1 MSLSPLAAVVVVAF
15 LGLSAGQ
22 ASAHGDEDHSQDSKT
37 KTQKPTATAKPASI
51 MNTETVAARRLPD
64 GSLFVPKAVQRQIGL
79 RHRLAEIREMSATV
93 EFNGKV
99 VADPNAGGR
108 VQADQAGRVEPGPAG
123 LPMLGRKVTKGE
135 VLAFLSPTANS
146 IERGN
151 QQALAAELAA
161 GLAIAEKRLA
171 RYLLLEGAI
180 PQKEIEVAKIEVE
193 ALQKRRAAIAA
204 SVGSTEALRAPVSG
218 VISAANVVP
227 GQVVEAGAILFEV
240 VDPARLVVEA
250 LAYDVS
256 AIPSLVAGLSGASTA
271 LPGGETL
278 VLQFIGGGRVL
289 RDQALPLLFRVKQR
303 GPGWLAPVAVGQPLK
318 VIAQTARTH
327 TGALLPRSALVKT
340 GAAETAVWVR
350 DGAERF
356 ILRVVSVESHDA
368 ATVAAIT
375 GLKDGERVVT
385 DGASLLSQ
393 VR

>member
-1 MSLSPLAAVVVVAF
+1 MSQSPLAAVVVAVF
-15 LGLSAGQ
+15 LGLSFGQ
-22 ASAHGDEDHSQDSKT
+22 ASAHGDEDHDARKDT
-37 KTQKPTATAKPASI
+37 PAAAAKPASI

-64 GSLFVPKAVQRQIGL
+64 GSLFVPKPVQRQIGL
-79 RHRLAEIREMSATV
+79 RHRIAEIREMSATV

-123 LPMLGRKVTKGE
+123 LPMLGRKVAKGE
-135 VLAFLSPTANS
+135 VLAFLRPTANS

-151 QQALAAELAA
+151 QQALTAELAA
-161 GLAIAEKRLA
+161 GLAIAEKRIA

-180 PQKEIEVAKIEVE
+180 PQKEIEAAQIEVE

-240 VDPARLVVEA
+240 VDPARLAVEA
-250 LAYDVS
+250 LAYD
-256 AIPSLVAGLSGASTA
+256 PSLVAGISGATTA

-289 RDQALPLLFRVKQR
+289 RDQALPLLFRVKPR
-303 GPGWLAPVAVGQPLK
+303 GPGWLAPVAIGQPLK

-340 GAAETAVWVR
+340 GAGETAVWVR

-356 ILRVVSVESHDA
+356 ILRKASVESHDA